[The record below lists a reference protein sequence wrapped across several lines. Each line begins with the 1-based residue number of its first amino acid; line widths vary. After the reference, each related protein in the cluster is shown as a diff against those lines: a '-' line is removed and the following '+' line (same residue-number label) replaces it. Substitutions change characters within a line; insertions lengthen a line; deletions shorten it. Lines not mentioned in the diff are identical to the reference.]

1 MTLKERYK
9 RFKAWQLNPFD
20 WSFDEN
26 VLHHCENCGYD
37 FAGKFCPACSQKAGL
52 KKVSWKSVF
61 QSTAEVW
68 GMGNRSMLYSLW
80 QLIWRPGYFIS
91 DYINGKRQVSF
102 PPVKM
107 LVVMGV
113 ISVVIDSLFG
123 TKRAAVVAS
132 DASWVGH
139 FFAWLESSPGW
150 GWLIMTCFFILPTW
164 CLFHYAPRN
173 TKHTLPQVFFI
184 TVFMAIQVLIVDDIA
199 DFFGDYFYILLPL
212 CYFYVYRQLFGYGY
226 WGNFWRVLLTLGCG
240 FLLAALA
247 MTIAELPTASPKS
260 FAGDIQA
267 AIELLCSSVVPI
279 LIGMLISKITFERRK
294 KKKAA
299 QNVEIS
305 VNDQSDDNNPPE
317 DDARPEEDARPDED
331 VQPEDDARP
340 EEDAHPD
347 EDVQPEEDA
356 RPEDKTQ

>member
-80 QLIWRPGYFIS
+80 QLIWRPG
-91 DYINGKRQVSF
+91 
-102 PPVKM
+102 
-107 LVVMGV
+107 
-113 ISVVIDSLFG
+113 
-123 TKRAAVVAS
+123 
-132 DASWVGH
+132 
-139 FFAWLESSPGW
+139 
-150 GWLIMTCFFILPTW
+150 
-164 CLFHYAPRN
+164 
-173 TKHTLPQVFFI
+173 FFI

-317 DDARPEEDARPDED
+317 DDARPK
-331 VQPEDDARP
+331 
-340 EEDAHPD
+340 EDAHPD
-347 EDVQPEEDA
+347 EDAQPEEDA
-356 RPEDKTQ
+356 RPDDDAQPEDKTQ